1 LFLLPFVF
9 VDAGDNLVMADD
21 VAMPSNPLVAI
32 VDKEELEEATLDR
45 TPLDEVTFEVN
56 VSQRLHEEEPS
67 RRVVRTRVDRS
78 AWDRQ
83 LSPNPHALAIY
94 LEFVPARGVAPKR
107 FEECQCEDD
116 DVHLHYRTWVPSD
129 GHYHWLR
136 GPINPLS
143 MEHQAEYLAR
153 TICRILEFLQL

>member
-1 LFLLPFVF
+1 
-9 VDAGDNLVMADD
+9 MAND
-21 VAMPSNPLVAI
+21 VTTPSNLPVAP
-32 VDKEELEEATLDR
+32 VDKEELEEA
-45 TPLDEVTFEVN
+45 PLDMN
-56 VSQRLHEEEPS
+56 VSQQSREEEPS

-94 LEFVPARGVAPKR
+94 LEFVPARGVAPER

-116 DVHLHYRTWVPSD
+116 DVRLHYRTWVPND
-129 GHYHWLR
+129 GHYRWLR

-143 MEHQAEYLAR
+143 MEHLAEYLAR
-153 TICRILEFLQL
+153 TIRCILEFLQL